1 MALSDGLEEAGLW
14 VRHNAGPEAFAGR
27 PGLFLDRDGVVNA
40 DTGYPSRPEEIVLI
54 EPTVPLIREANRRG
68 LPVIVVSNQSG
79 VGRGYYGWP
88 DYVAVTDR
96 IEALLADR
104 GARLD
109 CILASAYHAEGLVP
123 YRHADHP
130 TRKPNPGMLLR
141 GAALTGADLAASVI
155 VGDKPSDME
164 AGRRAGLSAGWLV
177 GDHATQPGDGDFVIR
192 TMPAASVDILT
203 HLR

>member
-1 MALSDGLEEAGLW
+1 MDGLEQVGLW
-14 VRHNAGPEAFAGR
+14 VRCNAEAGTFTGR

-40 DTGYPSRPEEIVLI
+40 DTGYPSKPEEIALI
-54 EPTVPLIREANRRG
+54 DAIVPLIREANRRG

-79 VGRGYYGWP
+79 VGRGYMGWP

-109 CILASAYHAEGLVP
+109 CILASAYHEDGLPP
-123 YRHADHP
+123 YAHADHP

-155 VGDKPSDME
+155 VGDRQSDME
-164 AGRRAGLSAGWLV
+164 AGRRAGLKAGWLF
-177 GDHATQPGDGDFVIR
+177 GPDADATVFAD
-192 TMPAASVDILT
+192 AAYQVRVLT
-203 HLR
+203 GNPLRVLAQLD